1 MTIFASA
8 NSGASW
14 HIAANVYTG
23 YSGYSAL
30 VGLNATHAGLLWEI
44 TGSPP
49 GGNPCVTVTVLSSM
63 SMYASQAE
71 TPRIDCS

>member
-63 SMYASQAE
+63 YASQAE